1 MSIKNKAS
9 KIIKLAEAR
18 AALGTSAARQQ
29 DQKVMLRDFI
39 HDRLYHPAGGYFSQT
54 EHQVGILKEPVAFHN
69 LRGYYDFRKEMERL
83 YPENAWVTPS
93 ELFKPYYGY
102 TIANFM
108 INQMENRKIDKL
120 RILEIGPGTGTL
132 ADSILDF
139 YKNYSLDLYRNCEYV
154 LVEISP

>member
-1 MSIKNKAS
+1 
-9 KIIKLAEAR
+9 
-18 AALGTSAARQQ
+18 
-29 DQKVMLRDFI
+29 
-39 HDRLYHPAGGYFSQT
+39 
-54 EHQVGILKEPVAFHN
+54 
-69 LRGYYDFRKEMERL
+69 MERL

-108 INQMENRKIDKL
+108 INQMENKKIEKL

-154 LVEISP
+154 LVEISPQLAEKCEEVLSEKHK